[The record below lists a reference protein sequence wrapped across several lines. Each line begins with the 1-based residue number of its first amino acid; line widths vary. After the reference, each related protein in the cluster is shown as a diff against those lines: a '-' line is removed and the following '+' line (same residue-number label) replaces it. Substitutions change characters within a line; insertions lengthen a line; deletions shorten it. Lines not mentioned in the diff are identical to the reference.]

1 MLYLAVLFFTYSRIF
16 GFSSLRFLMC
26 QYTHQMDGKITFV
39 NVERK
44 LFILVFDM
52 NTMAVKVCYRNPI
65 CMPAGLNGVFWKW
78 NEDWCI

>member
-1 MLYLAVLFFTYSRIF
+1 
-16 GFSSLRFLMC
+16 
-26 QYTHQMDGKITFV
+26 MDGKITFV

-65 CMPAGLNGVFWKW
+65 CMPAGLNGVFFGSGMRTGVYKPTFSLH
-78 NEDWCI
+78 NDHHYNTGMHFAKELTTKS